1 MYNERIEIIMK
12 KIAYSLSAALLAV
25 SLLPW
30 QSANAA
36 TTEAPVAVTP
46 IANEITVQTE
56 ANFKNADDVNSF
68 IINAARNHVSV
79 INMSVKQDSDV
90 NGNSGYAFYDS
101 KIVKEATGYDGFDAL
116 STVIEQAHQYGIKVR
131 AWIPQFQ
138 DKAAIDR
145 NSTWQMRSIDDSG
158 RISTYTGQNGSQYYV
173 NPFEQDV
180 QNYERS
186 IVKEVVTNY
195 NIDGVV
201 LSGMDFDT
209 NRVDMN
215 TNTITSFRAT
225 NNFDPKKLDFTKSD
239 NANKVAQWN
248 NWKADQLAAYI
259 KETSN
264 DIRAIK
270 PALPIG
276 VQADVTNTEGT
287 SPNVAAFSASVDFIM
302 PVVASDL
309 TAEAV
314 YGKDG
319 IVATTEAQANGKT
332 VIPVLNPDLSTSHV
346 VDLYNGLRTEQPE
359 ITTVNYTTIGQY
371 TNALLGNVGLNA
383 GY

>member
-1 MYNERIEIIMK
+1 MK

-248 NWKADQLAAYI
+248 SWKADQLAAYI

-276 VQADVTNTEGT
+276 VQTDVTNTEGT

-302 PVVASDL
+302 PMVASDL

>member
-1 MYNERIEIIMK
+1 MK

-36 TTEAPVAVTP
+36 ITEAPVAVTP

-101 KIVKEATGYDGFDAL
+101 KIVKEAPGYDGFDAL

-138 DKAAIDR
+138 DKAAMDR

-248 NWKADQLAAYI
+248 SWKADQLAAYI

-276 VQADVTNTEGT
+276 VQTDVTNTEGT
-287 SPNVAAFSASVDFIM
+287 SPNVAAFSTSVDFIM

-319 IVATTEAQANGKT
+319 IVATTEAQSNGKT
-332 VIPVLNPDLSTSHV
+332 VIPVLNPDLSTNHV

-359 ITTVNYTTIGQY
+359 ITTVNYTTVGQY

>member
-1 MYNERIEIIMK
+1 MK

-248 NWKADQLAAYI
+248 SWKADQLAAYI

-276 VQADVTNTEGT
+276 VQTDVTNKEGT

-302 PVVASDL
+302 PVVSSDL

>member
-1 MYNERIEIIMK
+1 MK

-101 KIVKEATGYDGFDAL
+101 KIIKEATGYDGFDAL

-248 NWKADQLAAYI
+248 SWKADQLAAYI

-276 VQADVTNTEGT
+276 VQTDVTNTEGT

>member
-1 MYNERIEIIMK
+1 MK

-30 QSANAA
+30 HSANAA
-36 TTEAPVAVTP
+36 TVAAEAKVPVTP

-56 ANFKNADDVNSF
+56 ANFKNADDVHSF
-68 IINAARNHVSV
+68 VINAARNHVTT

-90 NGNSGYAFYDS
+90 NGSSGFVFYNSA
-101 KIVKEATGYDGFDAL
+101 IAKEAVGYDGFDAL
-116 STVIEQAHQYGIKVR
+116 ANVIDQAHQYGIKVR

-138 DKAAIDR
+138 DKAALDI
-145 NSTWQMRSIDDSG
+145 NSSWQMRSIDDNG

-186 IVKEVVTNY
+186 IIKEVVKNY

-209 NRVDMN
+209 ERVDMN
-215 TNTITSFRAT
+215 TNTITNFRST
-225 NNFDPKKLDFTKSD
+225 NNFDPKKISFTKSTD
-239 NANKVAQWN
+239 ENKVAQWN
-248 NWKADQLAAYI
+248 SWKADQLATYI
-259 KETSN
+259 KAASS
-264 DIRAIK
+264 DIRTIK
-270 PALPIG
+270 PELPIG
-276 VQADVTNTEGT
+276 VQTDVINTDGT
-287 SPNVAAFSASVDFIM
+287 SPNVAAFSPSVDFIM
-302 PVVASDL
+302 PVVPSDA

-314 YGKDG
+314 YGTEG
-319 IVATTEAQANGKT
+319 IVAKTEAQANGKT
-332 VIPVLNPDLSTSHV
+332 VIPVLNPDLSTNNV
-346 VDLYNGLRTEQPE
+346 IDLYTGLRSTQPE
-359 ITTVNYTTIGQY
+359 VQTVNYSTTGAFS
-371 TNALLGNVGLNA
+371 NALLGNVGLNA

>member
-1 MYNERIEIIMK
+1 MK

-248 NWKADQLAAYI
+248 SWKADQLAAYI

-276 VQADVTNTEGT
+276 VQTDVTNTEGT

-346 VDLYNGLRTEQPE
+346 VDLYNALRTEQPE

>member
-1 MYNERIEIIMK
+1 MK

-248 NWKADQLAAYI
+248 SWKADQLAAYI

>member
-1 MYNERIEIIMK
+1 MK

>member
-1 MYNERIEIIMK
+1 MK

-248 NWKADQLAAYI
+248 SWKADQLAAYI

-276 VQADVTNTEGT
+276 VQTDVTNTEGT